1 MLTDPILK
9 VGLST
14 ADLLLG
20 RAPAWAAYGVADT
33 AGKTWF
39 RTAEERRGLVTEN
52 LRRVCE
58 ATGRPTGGAPLR
70 RMVERAFV
78 EHARYYLE
86 LLRGPHYP
94 VERIERF
101 VGMDEWDQWEPVMR
115 GGAVVALAHF
125 GNFEPYGVLVAK
137 RGIRAL
143 SPVEEIRPR
152 ALFEFLRDRRGS
164 GRIELVP
171 LRRARRPMTNALK
184 RHEVVALVADRD
196 LDGKGVPVTFFGHDT
211 TMPSGPAALAL
222 MTGTPMMV
230 GAAWRTGR
238 DRFEARAWGIDV
250 QATGDRHADA
260 AAMTQAMARRF
271 EEVIDIAPEQWWGAF
286 QPIWLDQRRPKSG
299 G

>member
-1 MLTDPILK
+1 
-9 VGLST
+9 
-14 ADLLLG
+14 
-20 RAPAWAAYGVADT
+20 
-33 AGKTWF
+33 
-39 RTAEERRGLVTEN
+39 
-52 LRRVCE
+52 
-58 ATGRPTGGAPLR
+58 
-70 RMVERAFV
+70 
-78 EHARYYLE
+78 
-86 LLRGPHYP
+86 
-94 VERIERF
+94 
-101 VGMDEWDQWEPVMR
+101 MR

-196 LDGKGVPVTFFGHDT
+196 LDGKGVPVTFFGRDT

-222 MTGTPMMV
+222 ITGSPMIV

-238 DRFEARAWGIDV
+238 DRFEARAWSIDV
-250 QATGDRHADA
+250 QPTGDRHADT

-286 QPIWLDQRRPKSG
+286 QPIWLDQRRPG
-299 G
+299 PRG